1 MRSCWNS
8 VTVACAVYSLCALPD
23 ASAYKVFQQKIPNGG
38 NVPGVSAVGH
48 ERPNIGGPN
57 NDFGLDF
64 VAAMFQWTKQFCEK
78 DSDGDGQT
86 NGQELGDPCCEF
98 DFRKN
103 KKMRWTEGISHPG
116 DPEFKADPALWEGI
130 VCGGDAE
137 PQEATQEATKAAETA
152 EAAEEQVVEEEEA
165 KNKQEEAA
173 VETEEEVLAAVQG
186 GEAGSVGGGAPALF
200 SSMVLSA
207 GALFV
212 VVMYLVM
219 VSSYSMYAMRVP
231 NGDKVPGVT
240 ALGHVDPVL
249 AGPMN
254 EFGMDMIDA
263 DFKWTKQLCMKDSD
277 GDGQTNGQELGD
289 PCCEFV
295 FRKNAVVRWS
305 EGVSHPGDAEYTSD
319 PVLWER
325 VVCQEAE
332 GEAAADPLEASS
344 TAVSKVATEGEAKAD
359 AVTADSDETKT
370 EAVIETNAETEEDD
384 DTQLEAPILAD
395 SGEAGAEG
403 ATLKEAA
410 VEGNTVSEKT
420 AIANKTLQ
428 RLSSHRSTSTSS
440 LPGTPSS
447 RHSLRWVSIMYD
459 AKSVNGMV
467 PQPPP
472 SKMDFSTFESPL
484 DFDASGAS
492 FDDDGG
498 RFVAGEQ
505 FYNHEMY
512 GSLRKGGAVDFLSM
526 ECLGLAAAT
535 FTSMLSYQALLT
547 LVQPMY
553 NTQLGL
559 TATQIVAVGRLV
571 QMPMALSF
579 LVGLL
584 SDCYPIMGLRRKGY
598 MILGCIINGVS
609 VFAIAGVSAALGNN
623 KEASE
628 GMVILAL
635 ILVALASIGCIITYV
650 CVHTR
655 VIEYSQRESLR
666 DRGAIQASYLIFR
679 RVVSIFTSVLSF
691 LALGTGSEPNMSV
704 SAAMIVLGVISVLPL
719 PLIFRYWNEEV
730 YSLNTSMKIR
740 SQILW
745 KIMQQKAVW
754 RILAF
759 IWFFTLF
766 LGIKFSD
773 STSVVTKWAGASGD
787 NSLLVKTIQDLV
799 MIGIMLIW
807 RYLFIN
813 RLWPI
818 FFALAPAFQILPNL
832 FVSLM
837 VALDIV
843 RNRYF
848 YRVFYSMTYVS
859 DGIGLLNTIVPVTE
873 IVQEGSEGALVGLTL
888 TLQRCVNIFVDT
900 NANGIF
906 QGTNY
911 YNTVEVAKDTPDARW
926 DVLLSLF
933 LNFALNALAWVG
945 LFFLPSQK
953 LDAQQLRMYGG
964 FTKAAS
970 AGIIGFCLLLF
981 IYGFVMTLMSL
992 IPSTSCFVL
1001 VGGSGC

>member
-1 MRSCWNS
+1 M
-8 VTVACAVYSLCALPD
+8 YD
-23 ASAYKVFQQKIPNGG
+23 
-38 NVPGVSAVGH
+38 
-48 ERPNIGGPN
+48 PN
-57 NDFGLDF
+57 N
-64 VAAMFQWTKQFCEK
+64 
-78 DSDGDGQT
+78 S
-86 NGQELGDPCCEF
+86 P
-98 DFRKN
+98 
-103 KKMRWTEGISHPG
+103 
-116 DPEFKADPALWEGI
+116 
-130 VCGGDAE
+130 
-137 PQEATQEATKAAETA
+137 
-152 EAAEEQVVEEEEA
+152 
-165 KNKQEEAA
+165 
-173 VETEEEVLAAVQG
+173 
-186 GEAGSVGGGAPALF
+186 
-200 SSMVLSA
+200 
-207 GALFV
+207 
-212 VVMYLVM
+212 
-219 VSSYSMYAMRVP
+219 
-231 NGDKVPGVT
+231 
-240 ALGHVDPVL
+240 
-249 AGPMN
+249 
-254 EFGMDMIDA
+254 
-263 DFKWTKQLCMKDSD
+263 
-277 GDGQTNGQELGD
+277 
-289 PCCEFV
+289 
-295 FRKNAVVRWS
+295 
-305 EGVSHPGDAEYTSD
+305 
-319 PVLWER
+319 
-325 VVCQEAE
+325 
-332 GEAAADPLEASS
+332 
-344 TAVSKVATEGEAKAD
+344 
-359 AVTADSDETKT
+359 
-370 EAVIETNAETEEDD
+370 
-384 DTQLEAPILAD
+384 
-395 SGEAGAEG
+395 
-403 ATLKEAA
+403 
-410 VEGNTVSEKT
+410 
-420 AIANKTLQ
+420 
-428 RLSSHRSTSTSS
+428 
-440 LPGTPSS
+440 
-447 RHSLRWVSIMYD
+447 YD
-459 AKSVNGMV
+459 AKSVNAVV

-472 SKMDFSTFESPL
+472 SKMDFSTFDSPM
-484 DFDASGAS
+484 DFNASGMS
-492 FDDDGG
+492 FDDQGG

-512 GSLRKGGAVDFLSM
+512 GSLRKGGAVDFLSV

-535 FTSMLSYQALLT
+535 FTSMLSYQALIV

-559 TATQIVAVGRLV
+559 SPTEIVAVQRLI

-598 MILGCIINGVS
+598 MILGCIINAVS
-609 VFAIAGVSAALGNN
+609 VFAIAGVSASLDDN
-623 KEASE
+623 ASASK

-635 ILVALASIGCIITYV
+635 VLVALASIGCIVTYV

-679 RVVSIFTSVLSF
+679 RFVSIFTSVLSF
-691 LALGTGSEPNMSV
+691 LALGTGSKPNISV
-704 SAAMIVLGVISVLPL
+704 AAAMIILGVISILPL
-719 PLIFRYWNEEV
+719 PLVFRYWNEEV
-730 YSLNTSMKIR
+730 YSLNTSIKIR

-773 STSVVTKWAGASGD
+773 STSVISKWAGASGD
-787 NSLLVKTIQDLV
+787 NSLLVKTIQDFV
-799 MIGIMLIW
+799 MIGIMLVW

-837 VALDIV
+837 VALDV
-843 RNRYF
+843 MRNRYF

-900 NANGIF
+900 NAYGIF

-911 YNTVEVAKDTPDARW
+911 YSKTEVAADTSDARW

-970 AGIIGFCLLLF
+970 GAIIAFCLVLF
-981 IYGFVMTLMSL
+981 IYSLVVTLMSF
-992 IPSTSCFVL
+992 IPSTSCLTL